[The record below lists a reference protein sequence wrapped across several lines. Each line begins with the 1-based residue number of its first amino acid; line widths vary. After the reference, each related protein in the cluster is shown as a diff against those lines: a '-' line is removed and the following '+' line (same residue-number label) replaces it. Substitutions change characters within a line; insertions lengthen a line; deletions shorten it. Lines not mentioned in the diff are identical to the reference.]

1 MKSMWIGGIILIVA
15 LMAGTYIVAG
25 DAFKLGEDYI
35 NDLTMLAGFAI
46 ITITVFVAMKYVQQI
61 KNDKAGG
68 ELAEDNWDGIGEYKN
83 PIPSGW
89 GLAFIGTIVWLFW
102 YWTVGYPTNGFSQIG
117 QYNEEVLE
125 YNGKYEAKWQN
136 PDAATLNAMGE
147 SIFLVQCAPCHG
159 VDAKGIDGKAQE
171 LTKRISKDSVL
182 YTIKHGANNFVN
194 HFPGGMPSQEGLF
207 NANTGAAI
215 TDAEAEAVA
224 AYVAG
229 GFKGEGADIFAGA
242 CASCHGEDGTGLEGV
257 GVNLRAYDDTLVASV
272 LDDGKK
278 GNIGVM
284 PKFKGMLNDTQ
295 YKALASYLRSIEEK

>member
-83 PIPSGW
+83 PIPTGW

-171 LTKRISKDSVL
+171 LTKRIAKDSVVHV
-182 YTIKHGANNFVN
+182 IKNGANNFASTY
-194 HFPGGMPSQEGLF
+194 PAGMPMGLL
-207 NANTGAAI
+207 AD
-215 TDAEAEAVA
+215 DAEINDVA
-224 AYVAG
+224 DYVA
-229 GFKGEGADIFAGA
+229 KGMPEGHAGAEIFANN
-242 CASCHGEDGTGLEGV
+242 CASCHNVDGTGIEGV
-257 GVNLRAYDDTLVASV
+257 GVNLKAYDDALVAAV
-272 LDDGKK
+272 LEHGKV
-278 GNIGVM
+278 GNIGIM
-284 PKFKGMLNDTQ
+284 PNFKGRLNDTQ